1 MLRSVLITIQILLFG
16 SMCGFAQNT
25 NPDIWDLRKCLE
37 YAKESNIQL
46 KQAQLNVASGQI
58 GVEQAKAQ
66 RYPNFNLGGNYNA
79 RIGLYEDP
87 LTNQLINQSV
97 RSTNLGLSTGMDLY
111 RGGAIKN
118 GIIQS
123 DIDLQASR
131 ADLEQQEYDLAL
143 DVTLA
148 YLTIL
153 QRSDILESSLLQISS
168 TREQRDRTEKLVKAG
183 SLARADLLQLES
195 QIATEEVNVVNA
207 TNNLELGYLQLQQ
220 LLNLDPI
227 ENFGIQKLELAD
239 PEGDFL
245 DATTDEVYKFAE
257 ANQPF
262 IRSAELNAES
272 AELGIK
278 IAEASR
284 IPSINLSGNYNTGY
298 SSFAEEVS
306 GDGFGKQFNLN
317 RSGSL
322 GLGFSIPI
330 YNKRNVQSNIERAEI
345 TLKNAKYRSQL
356 QKQNLR
362 QIIEQAYVDLKNAY
376 STYISTQKQVEALD
390 LSFVNTEKQFNL
402 GVVNSV
408 DYLLSKNNLNRARF
422 DLVRSK
428 YTYIFRQKVL
438 DFYQGKP
445 IGF

>member
-1 MLRSVLITIQILLFG
+1 MLRRILVTLTLFFLG
-16 SMCGFAQNT
+16 SACVHSQNN
-25 NPDIWDLRKCLE
+25 NPDLWDLRRCLE

-58 GVEQAKAQ
+58 AVEQAKAQ

-79 RIGLYEDP
+79 RTGLYEDP
-87 LTNQLINQSV
+87 LTNQLINQAV
-97 RSTNLGLSTGMDLY
+97 RSTNVGLSTGMDLY
-111 RGGAIKN
+111 RGGSIKN
-118 GIIQS
+118 SISQS
-123 DIDLQASR
+123 NIDLQALR
-131 ADLEQQEYDLAL
+131 KDLEQQEYDLAL
-143 DVTLA
+143 DITLA

-153 QRSDILESSLLQISS
+153 QRSDILESSLLQINS
-168 TREQRDRTEKLVKAG
+168 TKEQRDRTEKLVKAG

-220 LLNLDPI
+220 LLNLNPD
-227 ENFGIQKLELAD
+227 EDFGIQKLELAD

-245 DATTDEVYKFAE
+245 DATAEEIYTFAE

-262 IRSAELNAES
+262 IRSAELSVES
-272 AELGIK
+272 AELDIK
-278 IAEASR
+278 IAAANR
-284 IPSINLSGNYNTGY
+284 IPSVSLSGNYNTGY
-298 SSFAEEVS
+298 SSFAEEVN
-306 GDGFGKQFNLN
+306 GDGFGRQFNLN
-317 RSGSL
+317 RSGNVGL
-322 GLGFSIPI
+322 GLSVPI
-330 YNKRNVQSNIERAEI
+330 YNRRNVQSNIERAEI
-345 TLKNAKYRSQL
+345 NLKNAQYRSQL

-362 QIIEQAYVDLKNAY
+362 QIIEQAFVDLKNAY

-390 LSFVNTEKQFNL
+390 LSFNNTEKQFNL